1 MGAFPVNAAVKPRVL
16 QLRSQL
22 FQLAAL
28 IAVDRPQAL
37 LVETHTLR
45 SAGWRELRL
54 SRGWYTHTRELATQP
69 HVVTEQSP

>member
-1 MGAFPVNAAVKPRVL
+1 MGAFAVNAAVKPRVL

-37 LVETHTLR
+37 LVETHPPVR
-45 SAGWRELRL
+45 RL
-54 SRGWYTHTRELATQP
+54 ERVEAQPRVVQAHTHKLAYPAST
-69 HVVTEQSP
+69 S